1 MEDKIFNQ
9 IEQKFKELVFEI
21 QMQDNKKII
30 EFQDKLKALK
40 EKLTLEEQIKKK
52 DEYINIL
59 EDSIK
64 GYIMLNGANEIL
76 IESYENLIEGY
87 EDLIESYEKLNESNE
102 KINEQNEEIIKTQ
115 RETINLYKC
124 DN

>member
-9 IEQKFKELVFEI
+9 IEQKFKELVVEI

-30 EFQDKLKALK
+30 EFQQKLQALK
-40 EKLTLEEQIKKK
+40 ERLAL
-52 DEYINIL
+52 
-59 EDSIK
+59 
-64 GYIMLNGANEIL
+64 
-76 IESYENLIEGY
+76 
-87 EDLIESYEKLNESNE
+87 
-102 KINEQNEEIIKTQ
+102 EEIIKTQ

>member
-40 EKLTLEEQIKKK
+40 EKLTLEEQMK
-52 DEYINIL
+52 
-59 EDSIK
+59 
-64 GYIMLNGANEIL
+64 
-76 IESYENLIEGY
+76 
-87 EDLIESYEKLNESNE
+87 